1 MEQETAVI
9 VALAACSIGSLV
21 LGAYCTR
28 SKDDVEEDYQG
39 NSKGSVGTVQK
50 NPVASRKSK
59 STKKKKG
66 KTPKSPT
73 KRKKKSAV
81 GKKNDK
87 TEAKSRKKEES
98 RKKAEK
104 ITMETG

>member
-1 MEQETAVI
+1 MI

-28 SKDDVEEDYQG
+28 SKDDVEEDDQS
-39 NSKGSVGTVQK
+39 NSNGSIGTVQK

-73 KRKKKSAV
+73 KEKKKVPVARKRTRRKPKIEK
-81 GKKNDK
+81 KKNRG
-87 TEAKSRKKEES
+87 RKQK
-98 RKKAEK
+98 RLKWKRY
-104 ITMETG
+104 

>member
-28 SKDDVEEDYQG
+28 SKDDVEDDYQG

-73 KRKKKSAV
+73 KEKKKVLLSARKTTRRKPKV
-81 GKKNDK
+81 GKKRNQG
-87 TEAKSRKKEES
+87 RKQ
-98 RKKAEK
+98 KK
-104 ITMETG
+104 

>member
-50 NPVASRKSK
+50 KPVASRKSK

-66 KTPKSPT
+66 KAPKSPT

-81 GKKNDK
+81 VKKNDK
-87 TEAKSRKKEES
+87 TEAKSRKKGNQG
-98 RKKAEK
+98 RNQKK
-104 ITMETG
+104 